1 MLNTLEEI
9 FGGMLDIQERTVH
22 IYTGAYGM
30 EMISHTM
37 AVNNAIGYIEWALEK
52 NKMLKETGESLLSM
66 LKSPDTENANL
77 AILALQQLTNEH
89 SI

>member
-9 FGGMLDIQERTVH
+9 FGGMHDMQERTVH

-30 EMISHTM
+30 EMVSQAFAIS
-37 AVNNAIGYIEWALEK
+37 NATDYIEWALEK
-52 NKMLKETGESLLSM
+52 NKIPKDTGESLLAM
-66 LKSPDTENANL
+66 LKSPDNENANL
-77 AILALQQLTNEH
+77 AVLALQHMTNEH

>member
-9 FGGMLDIQERTVH
+9 FGGMHDMQERTVH

-30 EMISHTM
+30 EMISQAM
-37 AVNNAIGYIEWALEK
+37 AINNAIGYIEWALEK
-52 NKMLKETGESLLSM
+52 NKIAKDTGESLLAM
-66 LKSPDTENANL
+66 LKSPDKENANL
-77 AILALQQLTNEH
+77 AILALEQMTHEY

>member
-9 FGGMLDIQERTVH
+9 FGGMHDIQERTVH

-30 EMISHTM
+30 EMISQEM
-37 AVNNAIGYIEWALEK
+37 AIGNAVAYIEWALEK
-52 NKMLKETGESLLSM
+52 NKIEKDKGESLLAM
-66 LKSPDTENANL
+66 LKSPDKENANL
-77 AILALQQLTNEH
+77 AVLALQHMTNEH